1 MKRVAAPGRGRGVA
15 RSRGGEDEGGES
27 GVMAK
32 RKLEWPSAPW
42 KQTDPVVL
50 ISCKPDLT
58 QLNRLPLLVPA
69 FQMTNLRHREGKF
82 LAQSHVVGE

>member
-1 MKRVAAPGRGRGVA
+1 
-15 RSRGGEDEGGES
+15 
-27 GVMAK
+27 MA
-32 RKLEWPSAPW
+32 LSAL
-42 KQTDPVVL
+42 DPVVL